1 MVNMEGYNSVMGEIL
16 RKYPVTNDSQW
27 KYECMDGISSYMIG
41 YNGVMYDSVF
51 VQSYAGIRGIFV
63 RHSMYDDNEGI
74 YAYKYAYNNV
84 DPWLRKFKAYK
95 NGNKTRYTGYNNQ
108 YMCEPIFCSDFTS
121 YPKAYVLTTS
131 IDGIM
136 IYCLDVIEHIK

>member
-1 MVNMEGYNSVMGEIL
+1 MLIMIAGYNSVMGEIL
-16 RKYPVTNDSQW
+16 RKYPVTNTNQW

-41 YNGVMYDSVF
+41 YSGVMYDSVF

-63 RHSMYDDNEGI
+63 RHSMYDDNEGN
-74 YAYKYAYNNV
+74 YAYNNV

-121 YPKAYVLTTS
+121 QPKAYVLTTS
-131 IDGIM
+131 IEGIM
-136 IYCLDVIEHIK
+136 IYCLDVTEHIK

>member
-1 MVNMEGYNSVMGEIL
+1 LYGRMVNMEGYNSVMGEIL
-16 RKYPVTNDSQW
+16 IKYPVTNTNQW
-27 KYECMDGISSYMIG
+27 KYECMDGISSYIKG
-41 YNGVMYDSVF
+41 YTCGEYDSLLE
-51 VQSYAGIRGIFV
+51 QRYAGIRGIFV
-63 RHSMYDDNEGI
+63 RHSLYDDNEAHYG
-74 YAYKYAYNNV
+74 YNNV
-84 DPWLRKFKAYK
+84 DPWFRKFKAYK

-131 IDGIM
+131 IEGSM

>member
-1 MVNMEGYNSVMGEIL
+1 MLIMIADYNSVMGEIL
-16 RKYPVTNDSQW
+16 RKYPVTNTNQW

-63 RHSMYDDNEGI
+63 RHSMYDDNEEN
-74 YAYKYAYNNV
+74 YAYNNV

-121 YPKAYVLTTS
+121 QPKAYVLTTS
-131 IDGIM
+131 IEGIM
-136 IYCLDVIEHIK
+136 IYCLDVTEHIK